1 MPPNRGGSRFASF
14 SLQKRGWRSKK
25 VAIRLLLHSA
35 SGEIAEWKGKSEKD
49 VEKEEDKQEEEASSS
64 PRPFLR
70 LTTVSPKKHATSRG
84 VEKTLRGGGSWRK
97 GGKVVMFLFCLS
109 FPRKPRRKRI
119 KKAW

>member
-14 SLQKRGWRSKK
+14 LLQKRGWRSKK

-35 SGEIAEWKGKSEKD
+35 PGEIAEWKEKSGQD

-84 VEKTLRGGGSWRK
+84 EEKTMRGGRLEE
-97 GGKVVMFLFCLS
+97 GGKSCNVSLL
-109 FPRKPRRKRI
+109 PQHPAKAAA
-119 KKAW
+119 KKN